1 MVELTLSRA
10 LFVMEKPILVE
21 TEERALLLRNWWF
34 CVCVLV
40 KTALGKQKY
49 FVSIISKI
57 YNMNNAEIESLVNLG
72 GI

>member
-1 MVELTLSRA
+1 M
-10 LFVMEKPILVE
+10 
-21 TEERALLLRNWWF
+21 
-34 CVCVLV
+34 CVLV

-72 GI
+72 GL